1 MPVAVA
7 TSPIFMTLDL
17 QVDLNLSIL
26 PIVCTK
32 GQRNMSTSLF
42 SNLILP
48 NGSVVSNRI
57 AKAAMEENMAVVGQ
71 LPGPEIIDLYGAWA
85 RGGAGLIIT
94 GNVMIDGRALTGP
107 GGIVLDADTPIEPF
121 IEWSRATRSHGAQAW
136 MQISHPGRQV
146 RANMGEEAWA
156 PSAVALDLGK
166 HSKLFASPKAM
177 DEAEIT
183 ETITRF
189 AETATAAERAGF
201 TGVEIHAAHGYL
213 ISQFL
218 SPLTNRRDDR
228 WGGSLANRARLLL
241 EVVKAVRTRVS
252 PGFCVAV
259 KLNSADFQRGG
270 FSEDNAQQ
278 VILWLNDLSVDLV
291 ELSGG
296 SYESPAMQG
305 ATADGRTLAREA
317 YFLEFAAKLAAVA
330 KMPLMTTGGIRR
342 MAVAEKVIAS
352 GVAIAGMAT
361 ALALVPDLPAQWL
374 QGKHPAADAAPVRW
388 KDKTMA
394 ALASMAMVKRRL
406 WALGAGRSKAQS
418 YSPLVSTIVMLARTR
433 RLTLRYRQW
442 RAGQVDRPSINPTR
456 RTAWAESR

>member
-1 MPVAVA
+1 
-7 TSPIFMTLDL
+7 
-17 QVDLNLSIL
+17 
-26 PIVCTK
+26 
-32 GQRNMSTSLF
+32 
-42 SNLILP
+42 
-48 NGSVVSNRI
+48 
-57 AKAAMEENMAVVGQ
+57 
-71 LPGPEIIDLYGAWA
+71 
-85 RGGAGLIIT
+85 
-94 GNVMIDGRALTGP
+94 
-107 GGIVLDADTPIEPF
+107 
-121 IEWSRATRSHGAQAW
+121 
-136 MQISHPGRQV
+136 
-146 RANMGEEAWA
+146 
-156 PSAVALDLGK
+156 
-166 HSKLFASPKAM
+166 M
-177 DEAEIT
+177 DESEIT

-228 WGGSLANRARLLL
+228 WGGSLAKRARLLL
-241 EVVKAVRTRVS
+241 EVVKAVRARVS

-270 FSEDNAQQ
+270 FSEDDAQQ

-317 YFLEFAAKLAAVA
+317 YFLEFAARLAVVA

-361 ALALVPDLPAQWL
+361 ALALVPDLPAQWM
-374 QGKHPAADAAPVRW
+374 QGKNPAADAAPVRW

-406 WALGAGRSKAQS
+406 WALGAGRSKAQT

-456 RTAWAESR
+456 RTAGAESR